1 MQSKRILA
9 GMFLLVLLVLAAC
22 GGEDQ
27 PVQRLTLHAQDIK
40 FDVTALSVPSGA
52 PVQLTY
58 VNQGSI
64 DHAFKIDGLV
74 AEQKVR
80 PGQTVVFEFTPTR
93 AGEYKFICAI
103 PGHEMAGMVG
113 TLTVTP

>member
-1 MQSKRILA
+1 MRTNR
-9 GMFLLVLLVLAAC
+9 FLLWALLVVLLALAAC
-22 GGEDQ
+22 GGADQ
-27 PVQRLTLHAQDIK
+27 PVQQLTLYAQDIK
-40 FDVTALSVPSGA
+40 FDVTALSVPASA

-64 DHAFKIDGLV
+64 DHAFTIEGLV

-80 PGQTVVFEFTPTR
+80 PGQTVVFEFTPRR
-93 AGEYKFICAI
+93 AGEYKFVCAI